1 MLGAGTTKKEVSQ
14 AFQGVGPQEK
24 PSEHILTPIFPES
37 TGVFPYKLFM
47 TFKAS
52 FMHEGGGRFF
62 VWFFFSLGMSTFIL
76 NINKGEVKNTRS
88 IEDSLLRESTC
99 RMELL
104 YTDLEGVMEF
114 PLVPLK
120 K

>member
-1 MLGAGTTKKEVSQ
+1 MC
-14 AFQGVGPQEK
+14 
-24 PSEHILTPIFPES
+24 FPES
-37 TGVFPYKLFM
+37 YLCLVKL
-47 TFKAS
+47 S
-52 FMHEGGGRFF
+52 LMHEVGGRERRVF

-76 NINKGEVKNTRS
+76 NINTGKVKNTRN

-99 RMELL
+99 RKELFE
-104 YTDLEGVMEF
+104 TDLEGVMEF